1 MKLIFIYGPPA
12 AGKLTVAQELEKLT
26 SFKVFHNHL
35 SVDLVEAV
43 FQRGTPLFAQ
53 LIWDVRLQVF
63 AKAAEA
69 GTDGLIFTMVYERGR
84 ETLMSRSVS
93 VVEAKGGEVY
103 FVHLT
108 CSRAALERRVGNE
121 ERKRY
126 GKISSVDALDHFLD
140 SGDKKLPFAA
150 AAGWESLTVDTDKV
164 SPAAAAK
171 QIAAYYSL

>member
-12 AGKLTVAQELEKLT
+12 VGKLTVAKELEKLT

-43 FQRGTPLFAQ
+43 FQRGTPPFAQ

-63 AKAAEA
+63 AKAAET
-69 GTDGLIFTMVYERGR
+69 GTEGLIFTMVYERGR
-84 ETLMSRSVS
+84 ETLMARSAS
-93 VVEAKGGEVY
+93 VVEEKGGEVC
-103 FVHLT
+103 FVRLT
-108 CSRAALERRVGNE
+108 CSRATLERRVGNE

-126 GKISSVDALDHFLD
+126 GKISSADVLDNFLD
-140 SGDKKLPFAA
+140 GGDEKLPFAA

-164 SPAAAAK
+164 SAAAAAE
-171 QIAAYYSL
+171 QITTHYSL